1 MNFTIPHFDDKQE
14 LFDWLRVNKGLLL
27 KEKKSAMKAPEYGIG
42 VGLTVDEYTKPDSN
56 KEVGI
61 ISLESNSLT
70 VKAVINATNI
80 IDSHKDLHI
89 PKIWNRS
96 VKNNKDPLHLQEHQ
110 MKYDHIIADGLKEM
124 RTYVTSMTWKSL
136 GWDFEGKTELL
147 MHELFLKGRNIT
159 MEDRY
164 KNMQV
169 KYHSV
174 GMQYVDMV
182 FCVNSDERYWV
193 EEKDNFDKYIEL
205 AVNPEAASDGYFW
218 AVLEAKEIEGSA
230 VVRGSCPATPTVS
243 ITQSK
248 ELGNATS
255 FENSDSDDS
264 TRKSEQNKI
273 ISNLKFI

>member
-1 MNFTIPHFDDKQE
+1 MNYSIPHFADKQE
-14 LFDWLRVNKGLLL
+14 LFDWLRINKGLLL
-27 KEKKSAMKAPEYGIG
+27 KQKKAAMKAPDYGFG
-42 VGLTVDEYTKPDSN
+42 VGISEAEYLAPDTN

-61 ISLESNSLT
+61 ITADTAQLT

-80 IDSHKDLHI
+80 IDSHKDLHL

-110 MKYDHIIADGLKEM
+110 MKYDNIIADGINEM
-124 RTYVTSMTWKSL
+124 RSYVTTMSWKSL
-136 GWDFEGKTELL
+136 GWDYEGKTELL
-147 MHELFLKGRNIT
+147 MHELFLKGRNPT
-159 MEDRY
+159 MEGRY

-182 FCVNSDERYWV
+182 FCVDSEEKYWA
-193 EEKDNFDKYIEL
+193 EEKDNFDKYIEM

-218 AVLEAKEIEGSA
+218 AVSEAKEVEGSA
-230 VVRGSCPATPTVS
+230 VVRGSCPATPTIS

-248 ELGNATS
+248 GTGNATPS
-255 FENSDSDDS
+255 DHTDPAIATQKQIQIINSL
-264 TRKSEQNKI
+264 NF
-273 ISNLKFI
+273 LK